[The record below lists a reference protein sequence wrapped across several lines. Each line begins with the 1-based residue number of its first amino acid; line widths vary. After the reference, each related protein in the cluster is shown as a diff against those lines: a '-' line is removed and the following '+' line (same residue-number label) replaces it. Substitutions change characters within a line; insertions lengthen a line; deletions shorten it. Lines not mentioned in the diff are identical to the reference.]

1 MRQRDAEPSIERRDV
16 AERMRILPASAG
28 CRPMLQDVQ
37 FLGVGGA
44 RRRIALGRFTMVDGP
59 GADELLDWVRFCA
72 GGAESPPAAA
82 GVASVQAGWRHLDG
96 ASVREWTPRLAGW
109 RWLDRRRRDGLPQWT
124 PPVSLNAL
132 HGHRARDARQLISR
146 VMGGSPVPQGLKDG
160 CAALAAAGLPD
171 PNDGK
176 GAPERLMV
184 MPQCGRG
191 LDAGGCARWLSEL
204 AKAAQGAQII
214 ASAGSLD
221 ALLTAPVECRM
232 WVDRGADGLLC
243 AHFGMADAVW
253 EALTSDASPAALFQS
268 PVGLGFAQ
276 ASGRV
281 GRESAVLLGAP
292 PDGAQADEVRRTAR
306 AFASAQSSGS
316 QLLLD
321 SADAALAADVEN
333 LSLGRLRCM
342 APAAVPN
349 AAESAWGW
357 LREAL
362 RSPDAR
368 RRFEG
373 VAPGGADALS
383 RETDRLEFVFRWGSD
398 LGAQRPAAAAF
409 MLQRV
414 ADACAEWSRRNGRIG
429 EFHDLSGGGDE
440 GLSRL
445 SAMALS
451 AGLELGLPGAGEWAE
466 ASAPA

>member
-1 MRQRDAEPSIERRDV
+1 MRQQDAEPSIERRDV
-16 AERMRILPASAG
+16 VERMRILPASTG

-72 GGAESPPAAA
+72 GGAESPPAAE

-96 ASVREWTPRLAGW
+96 ISVREWTPRQAGW
-109 RWLDRRRRDGLPQWT
+109 RWLDRQRREGLPQGV
-124 PPVSLNAL
+124 PPAAL
-132 HGHRARDARQLISR
+132 DALDGHRARDARQLLFR
-146 VMGGSPVPQGLKDG
+146 VMGGSPVPQGLEDG
-160 CAALAAAGLPD
+160 CAALAAAGLLD
-171 PNDGK
+171 LLDDK

-184 MPQCGRG
+184 LPQCGRG

-204 AKAAQGAQII
+204 AKAARGAQII
-214 ASAGSLD
+214 ASAGTLD
-221 ALLTAPVECRM
+221 ALLTAPIECRI
-232 WVDRGADGLLC
+232 WVDHGADGLLH
-243 AHFGMADAVW
+243 AHFGMANAAW
-253 EALTSDASPAALFQS
+253 EALASDASPAGLFQS
-268 PVGLGFAQ
+268 PVGLGFAL

-281 GRESAVLLGAP
+281 GGESAVLLGAP
-292 PDGAQADEVRRTAR
+292 PDGAPAEEVRRTAR

-316 QLLLD
+316 RLLLD
-321 SADAALAADVEN
+321 AADAGLAADVQG
-333 LSLGRLRCM
+333 LSRGRLLCR
-342 APAAVPN
+342 APAAAPN

-373 VAPGGADALS
+373 VAPGGADALF
-383 RETDRLEFVFRWGSD
+383 READRLEFVFRWDSD

-409 MLQRV
+409 MLQGV

-429 EFHDLSGGGDE
+429 ELHDLSDGGDG